1 MNSFDIVMEML
12 SDKNDKVYAVEEGA
26 TKEAIK
32 VIKSKEMKEAS
43 MYIKKGMVLEAR
55 NNAKA
60 AISEFQKAKEI
71 YTKLQDDVRKIKVG
85 PISVVVGSTLIGVI
99 YGLKDLSKSVDP
111 DFLDANQLKRF
122 KTLTSYLE
130 VNVIPFWNLIFMV
143 VNKLYIYSE
152 NKDAAQDKPAKVMNT
167 MVGAVVAVLDILI
180 DACDTHIENAEIGY
194 NSGIVKVY
202 GV

>member
-1 MNSFDIVMEML
+1 MNFDAI
-12 SDKNDKVYAVEEGA
+12 NDKVYAVEEGA

-43 MYIKKGMVLEAR
+43 VYIKKGMALEAR
-55 NNAKA
+55 NNSKS

-85 PISVVVGSTLIGVI
+85 PISVVVGSTLIGII

-122 KTLTSYLE
+122 DTLISYLAI
-130 VNVIPFWNLIFMV
+130 NVMPFWNLLFTA
-143 VNKLYIYSE
+143 VNKLYLYSE

-180 DACDTHIENAEIGY
+180 DACDTHIENAKVGY
-194 NSGIVKVY
+194 NSGIVKIY